1 MNVTALSVPLSAA
14 APAPVETLATSSPT
28 DLDRLRSL
36 MQSAASQTANPI
48 GTAVPLEAATGT
60 APAAATRSFGDSIL
74 DGMLKFRT
82 NYQSSIDSI
91 NTQVTS
97 LARNEA
103 AGLND
108 FSEIMALQINVSKWS
123 MSVQGVDNAS
133 KAGANTVKELSRG

>member
-14 APAPVETLATSSPT
+14 GPAPLEALATSSAT

-36 MQSAASQTANPI
+36 IQSAASQTANPI
-48 GTAVPLEAATGT
+48 GTAAPLEAATGT
-60 APAAATRSFGDSIL
+60 VPAAATRSFGDSIL
-74 DGMLKFRT
+74 DGMLKFRS
-82 NYQSSIDSI
+82 NYQNSIDSI
-91 NTQVTS
+91 NTQVNT
-97 LARNEA
+97 LATNEA

-108 FSEIMALQINVSKWS
+108 FAEIMALQINVSKWS